1 MAVTRITAQ
10 QIRLHPTPEEA
21 SLSATG
27 SGHTPICLQLGPG
40 RMEQAVCRVQG
51 RQAGAEAHCERAE
64 EALPG
69 AAGNGLSLDAGGDE
83 MCD

>member
-1 MAVTRITAQ
+1 MAATTIKAH

-27 SGHTPICLQLGPG
+27 GRHTPICLQLGPG
-40 RMEQAVCRVQG
+40 RMEQAVRRVQG
-51 RQAGAEAHCERAE
+51 RQTGAETQCERAE

-69 AAGNGLSLDAGGDE
+69 DSGNRLSLDAGGDQ